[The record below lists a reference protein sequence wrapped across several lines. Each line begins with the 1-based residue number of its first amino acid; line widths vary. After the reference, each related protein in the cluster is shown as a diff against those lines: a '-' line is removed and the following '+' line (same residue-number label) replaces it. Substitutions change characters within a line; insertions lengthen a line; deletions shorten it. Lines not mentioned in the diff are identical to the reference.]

1 MMLSIFRA
9 HAPQLFR
16 MGNMAEKVKRFNQD
30 DYKDEIG
37 QITTEI
43 EIFKAS
49 GDKADESFLKV
60 GELLVKTK
68 NDKNLPDKHFTNL
81 KKVAAKSLGRESGL
95 RNINKVVAIAQCEAI
110 QKNKDKLPK
119 SWTTLS
125 LLTSAENLEKL
136 IEAGTLKA
144 TSSRSE
150 VSKLTKKST
159 PLAPK
164 WDYVELAGDT
174 KTFTDEQV
182 EALKKLLN
190 GSEWIVKSKK
200 VETDKK
206 EVPTKKTKTKK

>member
-1 MMLSIFRA
+1 MTDKQA
-9 HAPQLFR
+9 
-16 MGNMAEKVKRFNQD
+16 VKRFNQK
-30 DYKDEIG
+30 DYKEEIG

-68 NDKNLPDKHFTNL
+68 NDKNLPDKYFTGL
-81 KKVAAKSLGRESGL
+81 KKVAAKTLGRESGL

-125 LLTSAENLEKL
+125 LLTSAENLEEL
-136 IEAGTLKA
+136 IKAGTLKS

-150 VSKLTKKST
+150 VAKLTKKSKSVV
-159 PLAPK
+159 PQ
-164 WDYVELAGDT
+164 WVYVELAGDT
-174 KTFTDEQV
+174 KTFTDVQL

-190 GSEWIVKSKK
+190 GSEWVVKAKK

>member
-1 MMLSIFRA
+1 
-9 HAPQLFR
+9 
-16 MGNMAEKVKRFNQD
+16 MAEKVKRFNQN

-150 VSKLTKKST
+150 VSKLTKKT
-159 PLAPK
+159 PVEPK
-164 WDYVELAGDT
+164 WVYVELSSA
-174 KTFTDEQV
+174 KKEFTPKQLL
-182 EALKKLLN
+182 ALKKTLD
-190 GSEWIVKSKK
+190 GSGWMVKEKK
-200 VETDKK
+200 EEPDKK
-206 EVPTKKTKTKK
+206 EEPTIKTTRTK